1 MAASRYSKSDFGRK
15 IAYFSHIE
23 WPLSRMDNIL
33 ERSAPGCQTKGQSVR
48 WTSGSPLPA
57 ELDTG
62 HAALDFEH
70 RQLLACMTATRQV
83 CLDLRSF
90 TSCAA
95 CIPARRQQCDAE
107 LVRLLGDLLA
117 FILDHFKHE
126 EAVMRESLL
135 IMVDKAQ
142 CEAHIEDHA
151 AISSAVQ
158 RLVAAIDRQATVIN
172 LRELDDLLGRWI
184 THHIGLH
191 DVMLMRWVAR
201 EDSALRSPA

>member
-1 MAASRYSKSDFGRK
+1 
-15 IAYFSHIE
+15 
-23 WPLSRMDNIL
+23 MDDIL
-33 ERSAPGCQTKGQSVR
+33 ERSAFGGRIEGQVVR
-48 WTSGSPLPA
+48 WISGSPLPA

-83 CLDLRSF
+83 CLDLRAF

-95 CIPARRQQCDAE
+95 CIPARRRQCESE

-126 EAVMRESLL
+126 EAVMRDSLL
-135 IMVDKAQ
+135 LMVNRAQ
-142 CEAHIEDHA
+142 CDAHIEDHA

-158 RLVAAIDRQATVIN
+158 RLVSAIDREATVTN

-191 DVMLMRWVAR
+191 DAMLMRWVER
-201 EDSALRSPA
+201 EESALRSMPA